1 MEVFI
6 VFVVIIFAIMVISVN
21 SEKIRKHLRDRKP
34 KESTPKPKPAKKE
47 KYEDNM
53 SYSEYKPPVK
63 VDDLGNPD
71 EYEVGTL
78 NQLDEMEEK
87 ELENKSKG
95 KAGRLRGDIKSA
107 EIQKVEVEDLGE
119 YDENE
124 GFFESDD
131 MEDLEAKTTN
141 FATIRKELEGQ
152 LAELDALR
160 NDPDFGDEISFAD
173 LEPESYGM
181 GRAA

>member
-131 MEDLEAKTTN
+131 MEDLEEDDDLYGGFFFPEQNKS
-141 FATIRKELEGQ
+141 ISQEIKDLSPELKA
-152 LAELDALR
+152 LLINNVLDKK
-160 NDPDFGDEISFAD
+160 DEDF
-173 LEPESYGM
+173 
-181 GRAA
+181 